1 MGAWMSDQ
9 QNHEEPQGQDGPAD
23 GKKVKKPGEALVGKT
38 LFDRYQ
44 VLEVLGESAMALV
57 LKAQEI
63 DSGRMV
69 AIKTVTPHEPDVVQ
83 RFAQEVQLHSKLKH
97 KNIVEAIDCLEASSG
112 RTFFIMEY
120 LLGTS
125 LLKVLKNQKK
135 ITNETELAVILIQIC
150 DALGHAHAFGVL
162 HRDLKPGNI
171 FLMESEGNMAVKVL
185 DFGIAKPLGQQTG
198 LTQAGYAV
206 GSPLYMSPEQCRGQA
221 VDMRSDVYS
230 LGILAYEMA
239 TGDLPYPGHNLMTVM
254 AAHCDP
260 QKKPA
265 PLSKNVPELRRVD
278 ELNSIIQM
286 AMETDPLKRFQSIG
300 DFRKA
305 IEQWYQ
311 SIQTASLASAQGPFS
326 PGVAEVAEAPLVAA
340 KVPDDGGWSS
350 AARMGVSP
358 QATPQDIRLKVRDEE
373 KEKEKEKKIE
383 IEKEEEEDD
392 NDDYAPSEP
401 AREPRRQLQSDVS
414 DQRNQLRTRLS
425 VSPADTGSSNKSKT
439 MIIVVVLLITA
450 LALALLMM
458 GGLLLNK

>member
-9 QNHEEPQGQDGPAD
+9 QNHEEPQGQEGPAD

-63 DSGRMV
+63 GSGRMV

-278 ELNSIIQM
+278 ELNSIIQR
-286 AMETDPLKRFQSIG
+286 AMETDPQRRFQSIG

-311 SIQTASLASAQGPFS
+311 SIQTASLVSAQGPFT
-326 PGVAEVAEAPLVAA
+326 PGPPPEAPQFAGN
-340 KVPDDGGWSS
+340 VPDNGGASS
-350 AARMGVSP
+350 AARIGLSP
-358 QATPQDIRLKVRDEE
+358 QATPQDIRLEV
-373 KEKEKEKKIE
+373 KED
-383 IEKEEEEDD
+383 EEEDN
-392 NDDYAPSEP
+392 NDDEAPSEEP
-401 AREPRRQLQSDVS
+401 RESRRQLQSEFS

-425 VSPADTGSSNKSKT
+425 VSPAESGTSNKSKT